1 MVKIEKEKT
10 VSQEKDVS
18 VQEFMDEIVDDLG
31 YTPRR
36 KKAVFHKRLTEFAQ
50 DNKTII
56 FAVAGIVL
64 LILTIAH
71 FTAIG
76 NKVSREDLAPMQGE
90 LQELKERI
98 IALEGVERRLS
109 LIEKQTEKSFQ
120 STARR
125 KTDSRKGNT
134 SGRKRYYTVRKGD
147 TLSGIGKKFG
157 ISAKKLCELNEIS
170 LKKKLQLGQKLLVK
184 N

>member
-1 MVKIEKEKT
+1 MN
-10 VSQEKDVS
+10 QEKDES
-18 VQEFMDEIVDDLG
+18 VQEFMDEIVGDLR
-31 YTPRR
+31 YTPKR
-36 KKAVFHKRLTEFAQ
+36 KKTALSARLTELGRE
-50 DNKTII
+50 NKTII
-56 FAVAGIVL
+56 FAGAGIVL
-64 LILTIAH
+64 LILIIAH
-71 FTAIG
+71 FAAMG

-109 LIEKQTEKSFQ
+109 LIEKQTEKSIQ
-120 STARR
+120 TSNR
-125 KTDSRKGNT
+125 KIDGKKTNT
-134 SGRKRYYTVRKGD
+134 SRGKRYYTVRKGD

-170 LKKKLQLGQKLLVK
+170 VKTRLQLGQKLLIK